1 MAYGLPIV
9 KQTTEILY
17 AADQFYQNIPCNIP
31 GWMILRV
38 DNINLQIVR
47 LLARDSRTLYKNIAA
62 AVGITPSAA
71 KKRIKKMISNGLI
84 RSFAV
89 VINPV
94 IFGYEKE
101 CILII
106 KNINKTINE
115 QEIFKKVS
123 LLGDVFL
130 DFKQLE
136 QAATLFVLFVRKGAE
151 DKIGILTD
159 LLKPAEVESI
169 FGSFRP
175 VNVRIHSS
183 DLEIMKCLLSDP
195 QMPVEDIAKET
206 SLSRKTVARRLE
218 KMRENH
224 VLQFSTSTNLSSMQV
239 TGYIEFVVLIRVH
252 AAYHQNVVH
261 RIYNEMQEYILR
273 PLDELLQYP
282 INYSISFQREL
293 VIASFCCANIPTV
306 NLILRRLESYDGVNK
321 VEPITIT
328 SGRVYQHWIRNE
340 IDKRIISQK
349 YSSLPSSASP
359 PSVAT
364 DNYR

>member
-1 MAYGLPIV
+1 
-9 KQTTEILY
+9 
-17 AADQFYQNIPCNIP
+17 
-31 GWMILRV
+31 
-38 DNINLQIVR
+38 
-47 LLARDSRTLYKNIAA
+47 
-62 AVGITPSAA
+62 
-71 KKRIKKMISNGLI
+71 MISNGVI
-84 RSFAV
+84 RGFAV

-106 KNINKTINE
+106 RNTDKTINE

-136 QAATLFVLFVRKGAE
+136 QAAALFMIFVRKGAE

-175 VNVRIHSS
+175 VNMRIHSS
-183 DLEIMKCLLSDP
+183 DLEIMKCLLSDAH
-195 QMPVEDIAKET
+195 MPVEDIAKET
-206 SLSRKTVARRLE
+206 SLSRKTVARRLD

-224 VLQFSTSTNLSSMQV
+224 ILHFSVVANLYSMNV
-239 TGYIEFVVLIRVH
+239 TGYIEFGVLIRVH
-252 AAYHQNVVH
+252 AAYHQNVVQ
-261 RIYNEMQEYILR
+261 RIYNEMQEYILH
-273 PLDELLQYP
+273 PLDELPQYP
-282 INYSISFQREL
+282 INYSISYRREV
-293 VIASFCCANIPTV
+293 VIASFCCANISTI

-321 VEPITIT
+321 VEPITVT
-328 SGRVYQHWIRNE
+328 SGRVYQDWLRNE

-349 YSSLPSSASP
+349 YSLLQSSASP
-359 PSVAT
+359 PSAAT
-364 DNYR
+364 NNDR

>member
-1 MAYGLPIV
+1 LPHHYKLALILQ
-9 KQTTEILY
+9 QTRLDSI
-17 AADQFYQNIPCNIP
+17 D
-31 GWMILRV
+31 
-38 DNINLQIVR
+38 LQIIR
-47 LLARDSRTLYKNIAA
+47 LLARDSRTHYMSISST
-62 AVGITPSAA
+62 VGITPSAA
-71 KKRIKKMISNGLI
+71 KKRINKMVSNGVI

-89 VINPV
+89 IINPV

-101 CILII
+101 CILIVKNVDNTI
-106 KNINKTINE
+106 KE
-115 QEIFKKVS
+115 RDIFKKVS
-123 LLGDVFL
+123 LLGDIFIYI
-130 DFKQLE
+130 KQLE
-136 QAATLFVLFVRKGAE
+136 QAAASFVLFVRKGAE

-169 FGSFRP
+169 FGSFKP
-175 VNVRIHSS
+175 VNVRIHVS
-183 DLEIMKCLLSDP
+183 DLEIMKCLLPDP

-224 VLQFSTSTNLSSMQV
+224 ILQFTTLTDLSSMQL

-252 AAYHQNVVH
+252 ASYHQNIVQ

-282 INYSISFQREL
+282 INYSISYQREL
-293 VIASFCCANIPTV
+293 VIASFCCANISTV

-321 VEPITIT
+321 VEPITLT
-328 SGRVYQHWIRNE
+328 SVIRIYQDWLKSE

-349 YSSLPSSASP
+349 YSSLTSSASP
-359 PSVAT
+359 SSAAT
-364 DNYR
+364 TTTDDA

>member
-1 MAYGLPIV
+1 M
-9 KQTTEILY
+9 LY
-17 AADQFYQNIPCNIP
+17 ATYQFYQNIPCNIP
-31 GWMILRV
+31 GWIILRV

-47 LLARDSRTLYKNIAA
+47 LLSRNSRAPYKGIASE
-62 AVGITPSAA
+62 VGISSNAA
-71 KKRIKKMISNGLI
+71 KERINKMVSSGLI

-94 IFGYEKE
+94 VFGYEKE
-101 CILII
+101 CILIL
-106 KNINKTINE
+106 KNIGKTINE

-151 DKIGILTD
+151 DKVGILTD

-169 FGSFRP
+169 FGSFRS
-175 VNVRIHSS
+175 VNVRIHNS

-195 QMPVEDIAKET
+195 QMPIEDIAKET

-218 KMRENH
+218 NMREKH

-239 TGYIEFVVLIRVH
+239 TGYIELVVLIRVR
-252 AAYHQNVVH
+252 AAYHQNVVQ

-282 INYSISFQREL
+282 INYSTSYRREL
-293 VIASFCCANIPTV
+293 VIASFCCANISSI

-328 SGRVYQHWIRNE
+328 SGRVYQDWLRNE
-340 IDKRIISQK
+340 IDNRITVKSIHYYHHQHHDH
-349 YSSLPSSASP
+349 LWQQTT
-359 PSVAT
+359 T
-364 DNYR
+364 DDA

>member
-1 MAYGLPIV
+1 M
-9 KQTTEILY
+9 
-17 AADQFYQNIPCNIP
+17 
-31 GWMILRV
+31 RV
-38 DNINLQIVR
+38 DNIDLQIVR
-47 LLARDSRTLYKNIAA
+47 LLASDSRTHYNNIAA

>member
-1 MAYGLPIV
+1 M
-9 KQTTEILY
+9 
-17 AADQFYQNIPCNIP
+17 
-31 GWMILRV
+31 RV
-38 DNINLQIVR
+38 DNINLKIVR
-47 LLARDSRTLYKNIAA
+47 LLARDSRTLYKNIAS
-62 AVGITPSAA
+62 AVGITPGAA
-71 KKRIKKMISNGLI
+71 KKRINKMISNGVM
-84 RSFAV
+84 RGFAV

-106 KNINKTINE
+106 NNIGKTINE

-136 QAATLFVLFVRKGAE
+136 KAAALIILFVRKGAE

-169 FGSFRP
+169 FGSLRP
-175 VNVRIHSS
+175 VTVRVHSS

-195 QMPVEDIAKET
+195 HMPVEDIAKET
-206 SLSRKTVARRLE
+206 SLSRKTVAKRLD

-224 VLQFSTSTNLSSMQV
+224 VLHFSIVANLSSMNV
-239 TGYIEFVVLIRVH
+239 TGYIEFGVLIRVD
-252 AAYHQNVVH
+252 AAYHQNVVQ
-261 RIYNEMQEYILR
+261 RIYNEMQEYILH
-273 PLDELLQYP
+273 PLDELPQYP
-282 INYSISFQREL
+282 INYSISYRREV
-293 VIASFCCANIPTV
+293 VIASFCCANISTI

-321 VEPITIT
+321 VEPITVT
-328 SGRVYQHWIRNE
+328 SGRIYQDWLRNE

-349 YSSLPSSASP
+349 YSSLPSSTST
-359 PSVAT
+359 PSAAT
-364 DNYR
+364 STTDD